1 MAQWAPVGELM
12 KNWIIGIV
20 LVLLAAGGWYF
31 YQASQSRT
39 EQAVPSPDLEVV
51 QKEAPATVAV
61 VEEAAVEVVE
71 QTRQE
76 VESKPLVEEEPL
88 PSLQDSDPLAVDT
101 LSSLVG
107 EAMAVRYFASED
119 LISRLVS
126 NIDALGSRQVP
137 AAIQAVQGPEGEFE
151 VTIDDQPDTTI
162 VNEEGDP
169 IAQYLVDP
177 DNNRRY
183 LVYVEML
190 EAVDVDQIAGLYRQH
205 YPLFQEAWQ
214 QLGYPDGDFNQ
225 RLLLI
230 IDELL
235 ATPEVEGSLRLKKPE
250 AYYLFSDEE
259 LESLSA
265 GQKIMLRMGSEN
277 AARVKSK
284 LSEIRQAL

>member
-1 MAQWAPVGELM
+1 M

-20 LVLLAAGGWYF
+20 LVLLAAGSWYF
-31 YQASQSRT
+31 YQASESRT
-39 EQAVPSPDLEVV
+39 EQAAPPPAVEVV
-51 QKEAPATVAV
+51 QKEAPAPV
-61 VEEAAVEVVE
+61 AAVEESVVE
-71 QTRQE
+71 IVEQPRQE
-76 VESKPLVEEEPL
+76 VESEPFVEEEPL

-107 EAMAVRYFASED
+107 EAMALRYFASED

-137 AAIQAVQGPEGEFE
+137 AAIQAVQGPEDEFE

-177 DNNRRY
+177 DNDRRY

-190 EAVDVDQIAGLYRQH
+190 EAVDVDQVAGLYRQH

-214 QLGYPDGDFNQ
+214 QLGYPDGDFNE
-225 RLLLI
+225 RLLII

-235 ATPEVEGSLRLKKPE
+235 ATPEVDGPLRLKKPE

-277 AARVKSK
+277 AARVKSR
-284 LSEIRQAL
+284 LSEIRPVL